1 MFWVTQQKP
10 YQKTIGSLDEGKI
23 KGDEGKQQRKMNEK
37 VICGKFDSILD
48 NNYKEEVN
56 LKESRIFSKID
67 NIWEEAE

>member
-1 MFWVTQQKP
+1 
-10 YQKTIGSLDEGKI
+10 
-23 KGDEGKQQRKMNEK
+23 MNEK

-48 NNYKEEVN
+48 NNYKEEIN